1 MQTLRRR
8 ENTALRKKGLHN
20 LNLRNFGCYQES
32 AHLRKEWAY
41 LKNVFIWGAQ
51 LFMKT
56 SHPSTSNIVGRRV
69 LEEASN
75 MRTNC
80 RFIAHTVLS
89 IRALSIGVLS
99 IGSAA
104 LFVGTAQARMT
115 DTIETGPSLDC
126 IEAKAVIGPAG
137 RSASLVRPCDE
148 AALSQPARPLPQPE
162 LQTVPSSQIMDGTYV
177 ARSGRGCGEKP
188 VSFTLEIRSGRISW
202 THDFQGIAYQ
212 WAGTIDASG
221 VIHANVGN
229 NDVFSAAGQYR
240 DDGRRVEIHY
250 PQCGTESIRIDI
262 QQRTR

>member
-1 MQTLRRR
+1 LRRR

-20 LNLRNFGCYQES
+20 LNLRNFGCYQR
-32 AHLRKEWAY
+32 ATDLRKELAH
-41 LKNVFIWGAQ
+41 LKNVFIWGVQ

-75 MRTNC
+75 MRTYC

-104 LFVGTAQARMT
+104 LFVGGAQARMT
-115 DTIETGPSLDC
+115 DTIEAGPSSDC
-126 IEAKAVIGPAG
+126 IDAKAVIGPAG

-162 LQTVPSSQIMDGTYV
+162 LQAVPSSQIVDGTYV

-188 VSFTLEIRSGRISW
+188 VSFTLEIRSGRVSW

-212 WAGTIDASG
+212 WTGTIDASG

-250 PQCGTESIRIDI
+250 PQCGTESIKIDI